1 MDNPND
7 PPLDEI
13 QWRSPQTLASMGG
26 LHSNTILFY
35 FAESPFFE
43 RTSNNAVI
51 TSQAMNNIAM
61 YHFIQTREAFEGR
74 LKTMSG
80 LEFIVGEEPAET
92 GPGMGTGVWVIRK
105 QTRRKRYQEEDEIT
119 VHASFFV
126 VGENIYMAPT
136 LADILASRIMTISS
150 AISKALPAAE
160 SVRKWRPATG
170 HVYQLPTNQAAGGRA
185 KGQDSKEDTP
195 LPDTAAKPAA
205 AAQKNDEVPMERA
218 AEEAFMAHMRH
229 GGEYIDENAIT
240 GRPGEFHL
248 SSTGRKVVVPLPK
261 KGPDGVGAMNGP
273 APISTKVDAKKEGK
287 SGRTPKSAST
297 PGKLKKKRSKMSATN
312 TPVAT

>member
-1 MDNPND
+1 MSNNPND

-13 QWRSPQTLASMGG
+13 QWRSPQIIAQMGG

-51 TSQAMNNIAM
+51 MSQALNNAAM
-61 YHFIQTREAFEGR
+61 YHFIQTREVFEAR

-105 QTRRKRYQEEDEIT
+105 QTRRKRYQDEDEIT
-119 VHASFFV
+119 VHSSFFV

-150 AISKALPAAE
+150 AIAKALPAAE
-160 SVRKWRPATG
+160 SARKWRPSMG
-170 HVYQLPTNQAAGGRA
+170 HVYQLPARPKAQETKQEASTPATDGA
-185 KGQDSKEDTP
+185 SKPT
-195 LPDTAAKPAA
+195 TT
-205 AAQKNDEVPMERA
+205 KNNELSLEKA
-218 AEEAFMAHMRH
+218 AEEAFLVHMRH
-229 GGEYIDENAIT
+229 GGEYVDENPIT

-248 SSTGRKVVVPLPK
+248 SSTGRKAVPPPSAAPT
-261 KGPDGVGAMNGP
+261 GISAMNGP
-273 APISTKVDAKKEGK
+273 PTLNTKLDDKKDPK
-287 SGRTPKSAST
+287 SDKTPKSATAPKLKRRKSRMSTSGTPATT
-297 PGKLKKKRSKMSATN
+297 PGAS
-312 TPVAT
+312 